1 MNSKG
6 TRLAWT
12 TGLCGGRHHRT
23 RPSLDPSGSWQALG
37 DLAEQRRNTEE
48 AETRQALAHCGA
60 MPTRGRQRRPKG
72 YILCA
77 PGPRSGLQCDSI
89 LQMWKRGTERV
100 GNLPRGT
107 QQVAGTLVSPGAPG
121 RGRHREVCPMPPS
134 PPPPNFPSELIFILL
149 LFFKIQGQ
157 FPCRGTSNC

>member
-23 RPSLDPSGSWQALG
+23 RPSLDPSGWRRVFGALRSRDG
-37 DLAEQRRNTEE
+37 TRRRLKSDKLWLTVGRCPHGAGGE
-48 AETRQALAHCGA
+48 AG
-60 MPTRGRQRRPKG
+60 RGGRRVTG
-72 YILCA
+72 HILCA

-107 QQVAGTLVSPGAPG
+107 QQAVGTLVSPGATG

-134 PPPPNFPSELIFILL
+134 PPPNYPSELIFILL
-149 LFFKIQGQ
+149 LLF
-157 FPCRGTSNC
+157 